1 MDRTLRIAG
10 EMQRAIS
17 EIIRQDMKDP
27 RLPVVTSVTKV
38 KLTKDLQFAKIYISM
53 FGSPEEKKTG
63 INCLRSSAGY
73 IRTMLGK
80 RMIIRQ
86 LPQLNFVI
94 DNSVEEGAA
103 MSKIIDD
110 VIASEKRNAAAAEST
125 GDPENVENS

>member
-10 EMQRAIS
+10 EMQRAIA
-17 EIIRQDMKDP
+17 EIIRSDMKDP
-27 RLPVVTSVTKV
+27 RIPVVTSVTKV

-53 FGSPEEKKTG
+53 FGTPEEKKAG
-63 INCLRSSAGY
+63 INCLKASAGF

-103 MSKIIDD
+103 MSKIIDE
-110 VIASEKRNAAAAEST
+110 VIASGKAAATPET
-125 GDPENVENS
+125 TENGD

>member
-10 EMQRAIS
+10 EMQRAIA
-17 EIIRQDMKDP
+17 EIIRSDMKDP
-27 RLPVVTSVTKV
+27 RIPVVTSVTKV

-53 FGSPEEKKTG
+53 FGTPEEKKAG
-63 INCLRSSAGY
+63 INCLKSSAGF

-103 MSKIIDD
+103 MSKIIDE
-110 VIASEKRNAAAAEST
+110 VIASGKTAATPET
-125 GDPENVENS
+125 TENGD

>member
-1 MDRTLRIAG
+1 MEQLKSNAYAHCILTCIFDGDASTL
-10 EMQRAIS
+10 
-17 EIIRQDMKDP
+17 
-27 RLPVVTSVTKV
+27 
-38 KLTKDLQFAKIYISM
+38 
-53 FGSPEEKKTG
+53 PEEKKTG